1 MEGLITFCSKEGI
14 SWLRESTKIVPLFWR
29 QCGIALHGFSLL
41 LGLFVPIDGALLIC
55 RQIAR
60 VDRDLFLCRMIL
72 NEAHMLQRFVLWLR
86 IADLTRSPA
95 STGTGMVVDRSFDIL
110 RVEHYLTFP
119 AMEHL
124 GIRTV

>member
-1 MEGLITFCSKEGI
+1 MEGLIAFCSKEGI
-14 SWLRESTKIVPLFWR
+14 SWLREGAKIVPLFWR

-41 LGLFVPIDGALLIC
+41 LGLFVPIDGTLLIC

-60 VDRDLFLCRMIL
+60 IDRNFLLCRMIL
-72 NEAHMLQRFVLWLR
+72 NEAHMLQRFVLRLR

-110 RVEHYLTFP
+110 RIEHYLAFP
-119 AMEHL
+119 TMEDL
-124 GIRTV
+124 